1 MGKLESLFRGPFS
14 RGNGRWDLARG
25 TNGWGR
31 VRMVSNVN
39 DSMTWAADGWKLAK
53 RRFTETVSSG
63 GGRVYLFVENKG
75 RATGPPLP
83 LHHSRRWLRSA
94 PRFLPP
100 SPRPLESTFTLTSP
114 IGNWIRLEL
123 EEKRYELVQSRN
135 RIVLIFTDI
144 EIFNDRGYWILDF
157 RAIEMA
163 FVCRTNFSPIERTEI
178 LFQLALRW
186 LLGLFFGDRVNVVI
200 RETR

>member
-1 MGKLESLFRGPFS
+1 M
-14 RGNGRWDLARG
+14 A
-25 TNGWGR
+25 
-31 VRMVSNVN
+31 SNVN

-135 RIVLIFTDI
+135 RIVLIFTDT
-144 EIFNDRGYWILDF
+144 EIFNDRGY
-157 RAIEMA
+157 
-163 FVCRTNFSPIERTEI
+163 
-178 LFQLALRW
+178 
-186 LLGLFFGDRVNVVI
+186 
-200 RETR
+200 